1 MVVVVVL
8 VTCYKITLRFSP
20 PLFGGPALRRRM
32 QYILLMRLLGDLLS
46 FLVLLIAI
54 VLAFALAATKVCAFV
69 RAQQL

>member
-1 MVVVVVL
+1 
-8 VTCYKITLRFSP
+8 
-20 PLFGGPALRRRM
+20 
-32 QYILLMRLLGDLLS
+32 LGDLLS